1 MSPFNKEN
9 ELLNIYPFYNIEQNI
24 NLEQNINFIEQY
36 GYEFENKIEKKNTL
50 YIVFFIIICGIII
63 NYYIYKKY

>member
-24 NLEQNINFIEQY
+24 NFIEQY
-36 GYEFENKIEKKNTL
+36 EYEFENKIEKKKYFIHYFFYYNMVYNNKLL
-50 YIVFFIIICGIII
+50 YL
-63 NYYIYKKY
+63 